1 MNEGN
6 VCMDLKVRLWK
17 YNFSLISVKSLW
29 NKEISSSS
37 IKELEEQNAEYLE
50 LVNSSGNL
58 NLAEQRKDEVP
69 FYRDKTWLSG
79 TQVWSGEAGGDLW
92 ILRAFK

>member
-29 NKEISSSS
+29 NKEISSFS

-58 NLAEQRKDEVP
+58 NPAEQRKDEAP
-69 FYRDKTWLSG
+69 SYRGDKTWLSG
-79 TQVWSGEAGGDLW
+79 TQVWFGEAGGDL
-92 ILRAFK
+92 